1 MPRTAKAKDKA
12 QHNRRCATSL
22 EVAQKDSRR
31 EAKKQ
36 EDLRVSHDAAI
47 SAQCNFFNP
56 KHIGSNGKAA
66 VNAEIDAQGI
76 NFNNA
81 PYEDSQ
87 HDGEAGNTDG
97 IEEDI
102 ADGEAS
108 DADSIEE
115 DVARPDFFNSKPP
128 PGATCLDSETGH
140 TILCEVRPVDI
151 EIACDDVDEVVEV
164 TGVMRVYLKAVFH
177 HLRSERSGV
186 VSKNV
191 QDKWL
196 IKIFIKNDWWLKA
209 SVHSWL
215 ICH

>member
-1 MPRTAKAKDKA
+1 MQP
-12 QHNRRCATSL
+12 QLPGESL
-22 EVAQKDSRR
+22 PVELSPPSPPPQFAAPIPCPKR

-102 ADGEAS
+102 ADGEAGN
-108 DADSIEE
+108 ADSIEE
-115 DVARPDFFNSKPP
+115 DVARP
-128 PGATCLDSETGH
+128 
-140 TILCEVRPVDI
+140 
-151 EIACDDVDEVVEV
+151 
-164 TGVMRVYLKAVFH
+164 VFSTANLH
-177 HLRSERSGV
+177 PMPHV
-186 VSKNV
+186 
-191 QDKWL
+191 
-196 IKIFIKNDWWLKA
+196 
-209 SVHSWL
+209 
-215 ICH
+215 